1 MEGAVT
7 GMSGILTTVG
17 DVVTSAIGWMG
28 DFASLITAE
37 GNEIMLL
44 FVLLPLVGLGIGL
57 LKRMI
62 SL

>member
-1 MEGAVT
+1 
-7 GMSGILTTVG
+7 MSGILTTVG
-17 DVVTSAIGWMG
+17 EVVTSAISWIG
-28 DFASLITAE
+28 DYASLITAE

-57 LKRMI
+57 LKRMV

>member
-1 MEGAVT
+1 MEGVSSMAN
-7 GMSGILTTVG
+7 ILSTVG
-17 DVVTSAIGWMG
+17 DVVTSAISWIG
-28 DFASLITAE
+28 DYASLITAE

-57 LKRMI
+57 LKRMV

>member
-1 MEGAVT
+1 MEGVSA
-7 GMSGILTTVG
+7 MSSILTTVG
-17 DVVTSAIGWMG
+17 EVVTSAISWIG
-28 DFASLITAE
+28 DYASLITAE

-57 LKRMI
+57 LKRMV